1 MKKFYEEP
9 EFDVRNYAQSLDS
22 ILTVSGGDLNGS
34 GDLNGGDDADWNK
47 LNQNS
52 EGIL

>member
-22 ILTVSGGDLNGS
+22 VMTLSS
-34 GDLNGGDDADWNK
+34 DLNGGDETDLGGNNT
-47 LNQNS
+47 NQQS
-52 EGIL
+52 IL

>member
-1 MKKFYEEP
+1 MKKIYEEP

-22 ILTVSGGDLNGS
+22 VMTLSSDLNDGNEFHKGTS
-34 GDLNGGDDADWNK
+34 S
-47 LNQNS
+47 QNS